1 MVIVRVLLS
10 RVLWALVT
18 LIAVSFL
25 IFLAIEILPGDIAAR
40 VMGRFATEEMKAE
53 FRRMRGLDRPML
65 ERYGEWVIGVAQGD
79 FGDSLVNEYK
89 VSDVVMPKLKNTLL
103 LALFAF
109 ILYVPLAIIL
119 GSLSAVYREGIVD
132 TLVSGFTLICLSI
145 PEFVMG
151 TLLLYAFA
159 VNIGLFPVM
168 SVVNMAQSTGDAI
181 RMMTLPAVTL
191 AIAMAVYAIR
201 MLRDNLIEVLDS
213 DYIRMA
219 ILKGV
224 PLRRV
229 VLRHALPNALVPALN
244 VTALNLAYLIGGV
257 VVVEK
262 VFAFPGI
269 GTLLVDAVF
278 LRDAPVVE
286 ACALIVSA
294 VYVIANLVADV
305 MTVALNPRL
314 RTAK

>member
-1 MVIVRVLLS
+1 MVFARVVLL
-10 RVLWALVT
+10 RALWASAT
-18 LIAVSFL
+18 LLIVSFI
-25 IFLAIEILPGDIAAR
+25 IFSAIEILPGDIAAR
-40 VMGRFATEEMKAE
+40 VLGRYATEEMKAE
-53 FRRMRGLDRPML
+53 FRRMRGLDRPMYV
-65 ERYGEWVIGVAQGD
+65 RYGEWLYGVVQGD
-79 FGDSLVNEYK
+79 FGDSLVSEFNVGE
-89 VSDVVMPKLKNTLL
+89 VILPKLKNTFL
-103 LALFAF
+103 LALYAF
-109 ILYVPLAIIL
+109 ILYIPFSIIL
-119 GSLSAVYREGIVD
+119 GSLSAVFREGAVD
-132 TLVSGFTLICLSI
+132 TFLSTLTLIGLSI

-151 TLLLYAFA
+151 TLFAFIFGVVLGA
-159 VNIGLFPVM
+159 FPV
-168 SVVNMAQSTGDAI
+168 VVAINMAQSFGEAV

-213 DYIRMA
+213 DYVRMA

-224 PLRRV
+224 PLPRV

-269 GTLLVDAVF
+269 GTLLIDSVF

-286 ACALIVSA
+286 GCALIISA
-294 VYVIANLVADV
+294 VYILANLFADV
-305 MTVALNPRL
+305 MTVVLNPRL
-314 RTAK
+314 RTAR

>member
-1 MVIVRVLLS
+1 MVVVRVLLS

-18 LIAVSFL
+18 LFAVSAV
-25 IFLAIEILPGDIAAR
+25 IFTAIEILPGDIAAR
-40 VMGRFATEEMKAE
+40 VLGRYSTAEMRTE
-53 FRRMRGLDRPML
+53 FRRMRGLDRPMYT
-65 ERYGEWVIGVAQGD
+65 RYGEWLVGIAQGD
-79 FGDSLVNEYK
+79 FGDSLVNEFK
-89 VSDVVMPKLKNTLL
+89 VGEVVWPKLQNTLT
-103 LALFAF
+103 LALYAF
-109 ILYVPLAIIL
+109 ILYIPLSVIL
-119 GSLSAVYREGIVD
+119 GALGAVFREGVID
-132 TLVSGFTLICLSI
+132 TAVSGVTLIGLSI

-151 TLLLYAFA
+151 TFLAF
-159 VNIGLFPVM
+159 VFGVGLSLFPV
-168 SVVNMAQSTGDAI
+168 VAAI
-181 RMMTLPAVTL
+181 NVAKNFGEFLRMMTLPAVTL

-213 DYIRMA
+213 EYIRMA
-219 ILKGV
+219 LLKGV
-224 PLRRV
+224 PLKWV

-269 GTLLVDAVF
+269 GTLLIDSVF

-294 VYVIANLVADV
+294 VYIIANLFADV
-305 MTVALNPRL
+305 MAVLLNPRL
-314 RTAK
+314 RTSK